1 MKGETLKRELGLLG
15 IFCIASGAMV
25 SSGLFILPSLAFAKA
40 GPAAILSYLLAG
52 MLMIPAVLATAE
64 LATAMPRA
72 GGSYFFI
79 ERSLG
84 TLTGTLGGLANWFS
98 IAFKSAFALVGI
110 GAFLQLIYPDVSYTQ
125 VRLIAVG
132 SCLLF
137 TFINLTSVKI
147 TGRLQISLVLLLL
160 GILVSYVFYGLQA
173 VHPPRYFPF
182 MPFGSKTMLAV
193 TGLVFISYGGLT
205 KVASVGEEVKNPGRN
220 IPLGIFS
227 AFVIINLLYVLV
239 VGVTVGVLDA
249 QQLKSSLTP
258 ICLGASTFMG
268 AFGAVIVAVAAMC
281 AFVTTA
287 NAGILAASRNPL
299 AMSRD
304 GVLPKFLGKV
314 SKRFGT
320 PYVSIFLTSA
330 FMVVV
335 ILFLTLEELV
345 KTASTLMLLLFI
357 LVNLSV
363 IMMRAAKIS
372 SYRPKFRSPLC
383 PWIQLLGIAAYG
395 FLIFEMGSVPLAI
408 TGGFMGLGAVWYLS
422 YVRPNVKRQSALMHV
437 VERVTA
443 KELVT
448 GGLEDELR
456 DILIERDNIIEDRFD
471 RLVKGCAILDVKG
484 PLPLEKFFQKAAE
497 VLSPRVGIEPKRLF
511 ELLMERERQST
522 TAIHPGLAVP
532 HIIIEG
538 SGKFDL
544 LLARCEEGVSFSPS
558 LSPVHTAFILV
569 GTPDERNFHLRALMA
584 IAQITQEPGFE
595 KNWLNARGPEEL
607 RNILLT
613 SNRRRTPGK

>member
-1 MKGETLKRELGLLG
+1 LKREPLKRELSLLG
-15 IFCIASGAMV
+15 VFCIASGAMV

-52 MLMIPAVLATAE
+52 VLMIPAVLATAE

-110 GAFLQLIYPDVSYTQ
+110 GSFLQLIYPDVSYTQ

-137 TFINLTSVKI
+137 TFINLTSVKS

-173 VHPPRYFPF
+173 VQPQRYSPF
-182 MPFGSKTMLAV
+182 MPFGSGRMLAV

-205 KVASVGEEVKNPGRN
+205 KVASVGEEVKNPARN
-220 IPLGIFS
+220 IPLGMFS
-227 AFVIINLLYVLV
+227 AYVIINLLYALV
-239 VGVTVGVLDA
+239 VGVTVGVIDA

-258 ICLGASTFMG
+258 ICLGASASMGTFG
-268 AFGAVIVAVAAMC
+268 TAVVAVAAMC

-287 NAGILAASRNPL
+287 NAGILAASRSPL

-304 GVLPKFLGKV
+304 GILPKFLGRV

-330 FMVVV
+330 FMVAV

-345 KTASTLMLLLFI
+345 ETASTLMLLLFI

-395 FLIFEMGSVPLAI
+395 FLIFEMGTVPLLI

-422 YVRPNVKRQSALMHV
+422 YVRPNVRRQSALIHV

-443 KELVT
+443 RELIDS
-448 GGLEDELR
+448 GLENELR

-471 RLVKGCAILDVKG
+471 RLVRNCAILDVKG
-484 PLPLEKFFQKAAE
+484 PLPLERFFQKAAE
-497 VLSPRVGIEPKRLF
+497 VLSPRVGVEPGRLF

-532 HIIIEG
+532 HVIIEG
-538 SGKFDL
+538 SGRFDL
-544 LLARCEEGVSFSPS
+544 LLGRCKEGVYFSAS
-558 LSPVHTAFILV
+558 LPPVYTAFILA
-569 GTPDERNFHLRALMA
+569 GTADERNFHLRALMA
-584 IAQITQEPGFE
+584 IAQITQEPEFE

-613 SNRRRTPGK
+613 SKRRRIPGK